1 MSSLYEINQQLLA
14 AIEMAEAGVED
25 VINAE
30 TGEVVSLADC
40 LAGLQM
46 AFEDKVEGCVLYMKN
61 LKAEEQSIKAEVDAL
76 KKRAEAKAKR
86 RERLEEYLKA
96 ICPEKQYESS
106 KYCLKFRQSEVAVV
120 PGDVSTLPTEYIKA
134 KAVITADKVAIKK
147 AIKGGKK
154 IPGCSLEVKR
164 NLSY

>member
-14 AIEMAEAGVED
+14 VIEMTEAGIED
-25 VINAE
+25 IIDTE
-30 TGEVVSLADC
+30 TGEVMSLTDC
-40 LAGLQM
+40 MAGLQM

-61 LKAEEQSIKAEVDAL
+61 LKAEEQAIKAEVDDL

-86 RERLEEYLKA
+86 RERLEAYLRT

-106 KYCLKFRQSEVAVV
+106 KYCLKFRQSEVAIV
-120 PGDVSTLPTEYIKA
+120 PDDVSKLPTEYIKA

-164 NLSY
+164 TLRN